1 MPVDILVLK
10 PVGKQSGAFGANNGP
25 DGLSFKSQTYFSM
38 PLQTVFMMELV
49 DINYGNQND
58 HRALTNVETMLSFLT
73 NEQPATN
80 GYSNSK
86 EAHKAKYDF
95 LMQKREEN
103 FKLQD

>member
-1 MPVDILVLK
+1 
-10 PVGKQSGAFGANNGP
+10 
-25 DGLSFKSQTYFSM
+25 
-38 PLQTVFMMELV
+38 MELV

-58 HRALTNVETMLSFLT
+58 HRALNNVETMLSFLT

-95 LMQKREEN
+95 LMQKRE
-103 FKLQD
+103 